1 MLIINPATL
10 RHLHETVHRL
20 ARGLWFAY
28 SGGAR
33 SKTAP
38 PSTPTTQTH
47 GWSAA
52 RLLLGGQLDH
62 VTNLDGAE
70 ALHALRTIDD
80 CPGGTK
86 VRAFLRWSARFCER
100 RRPWKVRVPRADG
113 GMSGYPVAAVRRAF
127 VVSYSCLDLTDSS
140 TSSAATTWSSFIA
153 ASQRR
158 PCEELKQPPSSK
170 TSSRKTRKS
179 SWRGSRA
186 TTGEGTSDR
195 PATTPETAAA
205 ERPAIDT
212 TACTRPRRGISVR
225 CGRLRVQGEPW
236 CAVHDDIDAQS

>member
-28 SGGAR
+28 SGELVQDG
-33 SKTAP
+33 
-38 PSTPTTQTH
+38 TTIDSDNPDA
-47 GWSAA
+47 WLEDAA

-113 GMSGYPVAAVRRAF
+113 GMSGSLPRGVRQ
-127 VVSYSCLDLTDSS
+127 LTN
-140 TSSAATTWSSFIA
+140 
-153 ASQRR
+153 
-158 PCEELKQPPSSK
+158 
-170 TSSRKTRKS
+170 
-179 SWRGSRA
+179 G
-186 TTGEGTSDR
+186 
-195 PATTPETAAA
+195 
-205 ERPAIDT
+205 
-212 TACTRPRRGISVR
+212 
-225 CGRLRVQGEPW
+225 GRLRDPGRF
-236 CAVHDDIDAQS
+236 ARS

>member
-28 SGGAR
+28 SGELVQDG
-33 SKTAP
+33 
-38 PSTPTTQTH
+38 TTIDSDNPDA
-47 GWSAA
+47 WLEDAA

-212 TACTRPRRGISVR
+212 TACTRPRRGK
-225 CGRLRVQGEPW
+225 CARL
-236 CAVHDDIDAQS
+236 VHERFM